1 MIALYAVGGV
11 VLLAVLLLS
20 VPVDVAFAVGAPGD
34 RKARVRVGWLFGLVG
49 RDISSRRKRPA
60 PARVGVR
67 RARRRRKSRR
77 RDAALFLA
85 ILRTKGVAG
94 ALVTAAHRMR
104 RGFRV
109 RQLDAE
115 VRLGLEDPAD
125 TGIACA
131 AVWAVLAP
139 FRLPAPVRVRLDP
152 AFDGATFEASLHGDV
167 RVLPLPI
174 AAGGLGFALSP
185 VGLRM
190 IRLLVT
196 RWRRKRSS
204 PASDSPSAK

>member
-60 PARVGVR
+60 PARVGAR
-67 RARRRRKSRR
+67 RARRRKGWR
-77 RDAALFLA
+77 RDAALLLA
-85 ILRTKGVAG
+85 VLRTKGIAG

-104 RGFRV
+104 RGFRI

-115 VRLGLEDPAD
+115 VRLGFDDPAD
-125 TGIACA
+125 TGMACA
-131 AVWAVLAP
+131 VVWAVLAP
-139 FRLPAPVRVRLDP
+139 CRLPAPVRVRLDP

-204 PASDSPSAK
+204 PASGSPSAK